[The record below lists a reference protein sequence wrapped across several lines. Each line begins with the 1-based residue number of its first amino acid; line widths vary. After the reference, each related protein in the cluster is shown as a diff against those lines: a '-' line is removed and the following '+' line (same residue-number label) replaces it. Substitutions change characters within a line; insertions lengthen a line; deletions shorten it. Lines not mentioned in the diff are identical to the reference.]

1 VNLDIECH
9 VADLYGNIARESER
23 LINFAI
29 RRLHVHQSKYPHY
42 DVAGYSHPG
51 HCNVGGYTQ
60 ARGIVMSEN
69 NNIKELCLIVYNF
82 PNQVFSN
89 KIIFY
94 FLLCKYKEYIKWQNK
109 FHKILGHHAG
119 L

>member
-1 VNLDIECH
+1 
-9 VADLYGNIARESER
+9 
-23 LINFAI
+23 
-29 RRLHVHQSKYPHY
+29 
-42 DVAGYSHPG
+42 VAGYSHPG

-82 PNQVFSN
+82 PNQVFLN

-94 FLLCKYKEYIKWQNK
+94 FPLCKYKEYIKWQNK